1 MYDNPACT
9 TRRAFSALKI
19 QLHPVA
25 AVFGNGAYAV
35 LAPPIPRIPA
45 PNPTDPTA
53 GVNST
58 PTMQT
63 ATLPRTAPLA
73 LWRIAEAFLHVLHS
87 LFGAP
92 EDVAREHT
100 LTRAAHTLMLSWLR
114 VGEALLRRLLL
125 IEAAVYSGAL
135 HCNEPGTSVRQPR
148 QRARKR
154 MSFTPENPED
164 WRVTFRCFSSS
175 PAISGGSVETR
186 SGKTK
191 GRVAPSDRPA
201 GFHSAWP
208 LAERYEALLRVF
220 NAPHAYARR
229 LAKRLHAQPQRLS
242 AVLEAPDEY
251 FHRVDDAEDLTAAAK
266 SAWRK
271 PDTS

>member
-1 MYDNPACT
+1 
-9 TRRAFSALKI
+9 
-19 QLHPVA
+19 
-25 AVFGNGAYAV
+25 
-35 LAPPIPRIPA
+35 
-45 PNPTDPTA
+45 
-53 GVNST
+53 
-58 PTMQT
+58 MQT

-100 LTRAAHTLMLSWLR
+100 LTRRAHTLMLSWLR

-125 IEAAVYSGAL
+125 IEAAAFPQTITPQRAR
-135 HCNEPGTSVRQPR
+135 HPR
-148 QRARKR
+148 QRARKL

-164 WRVTFRCFSSS
+164 WRVAFRCFVNLSS
-175 PAISGGSVETR
+175 PARGG
-186 SGKTK
+186 G
-191 GRVAPSDRPA
+191 GREAIGGGANAPMSNVCASDRPA
-201 GFHSAWP
+201 GFRSAWP

-220 NAPHAYARR
+220 NAPHAFARR

-242 AVLEAPDEY
+242 AVLEAPDDY
-251 FHRVDDAEDLTAAAK
+251 FHRVDQAEELTAAAK

>member
-1 MYDNPACT
+1 
-9 TRRAFSALKI
+9 
-19 QLHPVA
+19 
-25 AVFGNGAYAV
+25 
-35 LAPPIPRIPA
+35 
-45 PNPTDPTA
+45 
-53 GVNST
+53 
-58 PTMQT
+58 MQT

-73 LWRIAEAFLHVLHS
+73 LWRIAEAFLHVLYS

-100 LTRAAHTLMLSWLR
+100 LTRAAHTLLLSWLR
-114 VGEALLRRLLL
+114 VGEALMRRLLV
-125 IEAAVYSGAL
+125 IEAAVYPGAL
-135 HCNEPGTSVRQPR
+135 QSNEPGTSCRQPR
-148 QRARKR
+148 QRARKL

-164 WRVTFRCFSSS
+164 WRVSFRCFSSS
-175 PAISGGSVETR
+175 PAMSGGSVETR
-186 SGKTK
+186 SGETK
-191 GRVAPSDRPA
+191 GQVAPSDRPA

-251 FHRVDDAEDLTAAAK
+251 FHRVDQAEDITTAAK
-266 SAWRK
+266 HPWRK
-271 PDTS
+271 PDSS